1 MSRHGNS
8 SAKVA
13 VIIKNRKDLTLKDQI
28 PAQIKD
34 SARPVVLPEAAEL
47 ARLMPMRHDTS
58 RLTVTCRPSDYSASA
73 IARAAE
79 DCDAHLLNLNVT
91 ADTTDNGEMTVELRI
106 STRDTRSVA
115 RSLLRYGYTVAL
127 DRSDISDDDLQVMRE
142 RVNALIHY
150 LEI

>member
-1 MSRHGNS
+1 M
-8 SAKVA
+8 
-13 VIIKNRKDLTLKDQI
+13 
-28 PAQIKD
+28 
-34 SARPVVLPEAAEL
+34 VLPEAAEL

-73 IARAAE
+73 IARAVE

-127 DRSDISDDDLQVMRE
+127 DRSDISDDDMQVMRE